1 MIYLMIISLLPVLV
15 EQVGFQHCVYRGDVV
30 EDDGAVP
37 GQHLEL
43 LLQHDVLEVEQ
54 CQLHLSHVDVQ
65 VTEGV
70 LVEGGVRA
78 PGGALVPRRPRRG
91 GGGGPRGRP
100 ASSAPAAATGRTH
113 VGELLQEVLLERA
126 RTTRKF
132 TAARLPARPLLDFCN
147 QTPLNLDFALLK
159 ISVPLN
165 LENEG

>member
-1 MIYLMIISLLPVLV
+1 M
-15 EQVGFQHCVYRGDVV
+15 YRGDVV
-30 EDDGAVP
+30 EDDGAVS

-78 PGGALVPRRPRRG
+78 PGGAFVPRRPRRG
-91 GGGGPRGRP
+91 GRGGPRGRP

-132 TAARLPARPLLDFCN
+132 TAARLPAGPLLDFCN
-147 QTPLNLDFALLK
+147 QVNTIGLDFALLK
-159 ISVPLN
+159 ILICPIILRIFLFLVPF
-165 LENEG
+165 

>member
-1 MIYLMIISLLPVLV
+1 M
-15 EQVGFQHCVYRGDVV
+15 YRGDVV
-30 EDDGAVP
+30 EDYGAVS

-43 LLQHDVLEVEQ
+43 LLQHDILEVEQ

-70 LVEGGVRA
+70 LVEGGVRRA
-78 PGGALVPRRPRRG
+78 PGGAFVPRRPRRG
-91 GGGGPRGRP
+91 GGGGPCGRP
-100 ASSAPAAATGRTH
+100 APSAPAAATRGTH

-147 QTPLNLDFALLK
+147 PINSQVRFSTLFSKL
-159 ISVPLN
+159 V
-165 LENEG
+165 

>member
-1 MIYLMIISLLPVLV
+1 M
-15 EQVGFQHCVYRGDVV
+15 YRGDVV

-65 VTEGV
+65 VTEGI

-78 PGGALVPRRPRRG
+78 PGGAFVPRRPRRG
-91 GGGGPRGRP
+91 GRGGPRGRP

-132 TAARLPARPLLDFCN
+132 TAARLPAGPLLDFCDQVN
-147 QTPLNLDFALLK
+147 NWVRFLCFENLYVELYYPF
-159 ISVPLN
+159 
-165 LENEG
+165 LEDKCDENYDLVFF